1 MKKNDLTVKYVSII
15 HAVAHIDNLGA
26 DNERRKRLTQMQM
39 ILRQG
44 GGGGVILPKEVTL
57 NTSQWFCKCVGTK
70 SVCALLLHYS
80 YPPFAC

>member
-39 ILRQG
+39 ILQRG
-44 GGGGVILPKEVTL
+44 GGGRGGDSPKRGDIEY
-57 NTSQWFCKCVGTK
+57 K
-70 SVCALLLHYS
+70 SMVL
-80 YPPFAC
+80 